1 MNNYTANQRKSQAI
15 FQPYRGRGK
24 SRTKVP
30 NRDIRRHGTGR
41 ESLVPKAKNPAQ
53 ADEIREKIMEEAT
66 KCALERLLRA
76 GWRTS
81 CEYCM
86 YCAGS
91 EDAALIAEYGCPE
104 AAEGGCIEGIMEY
117 FEEHKD
123 KGA

>member
-53 ADEIREKIMEEAT
+53 ADEIREKIMEGSI
-66 KCALERLLRA
+66 KQALEYLLRT

-81 CEYCM
+81 CEQCV

-91 EDAALIAEYGCPE
+91 EDAALIAVRKLEE
-104 AAEGGCIEGIMEY
+104 A
-117 FEEHKD
+117 D
-123 KGA
+123 R

>member
-1 MNNYTANQRKSQAI
+1 
-15 FQPYRGRGK
+15 
-24 SRTKVP
+24 
-30 NRDIRRHGTGR
+30 
-41 ESLVPKAKNPAQ
+41 
-53 ADEIREKIMEEAT
+53 MEGSI
-66 KCALERLLRA
+66 KQALEYLLRT

-81 CEYCM
+81 CEQCV

-104 AAEGGCIEGIMEY
+104 AAEGGCIEGVMEY